1 MYIPLGGGRRPQGT
15 RDSTEHFGEMPK
27 CAPTAAIATNAPPW
41 GRVSFRPPSLS
52 SPSLISLRCERGHH
66 WNPRRPS
73 SGGGFS
79 LRRCLTLSP
88 IILSTSISSSP
99 FNSDE
104 ELRLKGGS
112 PEGRTPEQLPGLT
125 SSTQVRPLG
134 SNVSECGTA
143 RLAPQSPRAHISDNE
158 GETKGGYNR
167 AGAAWASGVSKA
179 TGHPFSA
186 PGFTQRI
193 IYGNEGGDEGGYPRE
208 SQKS

>member
-1 MYIPLGGGRRPQGT
+1 MRSHSGHSDQR
-15 RDSTEHFGEMPK
+15 
-27 CAPTAAIATNAPPW
+27 PPW

-79 LRRCLTLSP
+79 LRRCLTLSF

-125 SSTQVRPLG
+125 NSTQVRPLG

-143 RLAPQSPRAHISDNE
+143 RLAPQSPLGTSPT
-158 GETKGGYNR
+158 TKGR
-167 AGAAWASGVSKA
+167 RRGVT
-179 TGHPFSA
+179 TGPEL
-186 PGFTQRI
+186 PG
-193 IYGNEGGDEGGYPRE
+193 PLE
-208 SQKS
+208 SQRPLATLFLHLVLHSASSTATKGEMKGVIPGNLKGHRPPLY